1 MFCTKLFF
9 KYLWF
14 ISEEPPHTISYWEKL
29 HWSPEKTVTCLFLA
43 SCQSRRFVMPSTSID
58 QGQEM
63 KAAVSQPQRAGW
75 APDWEKYPLVPARWR
90 YIVYYIV
97 CDWNSNKTWFLF
109 SLQGTTH
116 PTAVFHSLQA
126 RYWRHKLLFLCVHTL
141 IFMKDKA
148 FTRQPKIRYALAKV
162 SGSAT
167 FPARLPAATRNP
179 SRNCCWC
186 QIHCGGGED
195 DPFHFGLS
203 GCWKGSAFWS
213 QCIKM

>member
-1 MFCTKLFF
+1 MKLFF

-14 ISEEPPHTISYWEKL
+14 ISEELPHTINYWEKL
-29 HWSPEKTVTCLFLA
+29 HWSPENSHLLVFSFLSKQEICCA
-43 SCQSRRFVMPSTSID
+43 FHVYR

-63 KAAVSQPQRAGW
+63 KAAMSQPQRAGW
-75 APDWEKYPLVPARWR
+75 APDCERYPLLPARRR
-90 YIVYYIV
+90 YIVHYIV
-97 CDWNSNKTWFLF
+97 YDWNSNKTWFLC
-109 SLQGTTH
+109 SLQDPTH

-126 RYWRHKLLFLCVHTL
+126 RYWRRKLLFLYIHTL

-148 FTRQPKIRYALAKV
+148 FTRRPKIRYAFPKF

-167 FPARLPAATRNP
+167 FLARLQPPETP